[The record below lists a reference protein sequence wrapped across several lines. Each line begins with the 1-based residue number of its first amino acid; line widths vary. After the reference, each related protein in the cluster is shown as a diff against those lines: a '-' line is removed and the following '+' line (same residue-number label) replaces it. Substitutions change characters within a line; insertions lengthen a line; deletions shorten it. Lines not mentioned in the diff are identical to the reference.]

1 MDKHET
7 CVCVEGMPPCSYHY
21 YPEREAE
28 RRAAAKA
35 GIEAAWDRYFTEKEK
50 AVKAAA
56 KIVTVLLALCLVCWR
71 VIEASH
77 LGTQPCGGPR
87 KAVAR

>member
-7 CVCVEGMPPCSYHY
+7 CVCFEGMPPCSYH

-35 GIEAAWDRYFTEKEK
+35 AIEAAWDRYFTVKEK
-50 AVKAAA
+50 AVKAAV
-56 KIVTVLLALCLVCWR
+56 KIVNVLLALCLVCWR
-71 VIEASH
+71 VIEATH
-77 LGTQPCGGPR
+77 LGTQRCGGPR
-87 KAVAR
+87 KAVA